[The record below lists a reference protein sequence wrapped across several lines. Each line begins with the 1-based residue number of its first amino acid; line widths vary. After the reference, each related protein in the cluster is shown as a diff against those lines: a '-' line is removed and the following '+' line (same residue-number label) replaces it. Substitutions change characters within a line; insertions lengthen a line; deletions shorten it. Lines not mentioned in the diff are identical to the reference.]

1 MICSKQSS
9 KSKKV
14 KRITPRRTHNRIEYR
29 KIIRIV
35 KLIAYR
41 EIVYEYLISSQMQF
55 KRKMIYFK
63 HIQTRHLHST
73 IMTFIRFNYSQI

>member
-1 MICSKQSS
+1 MICNKQSS
-9 KSKKV
+9 KSKKA
-14 KRITPRRTHNRIEYR
+14 KRITPHRTHNRIEYR
-29 KIIRIV
+29 NIV
-35 KLIAYR
+35 KLIAYT